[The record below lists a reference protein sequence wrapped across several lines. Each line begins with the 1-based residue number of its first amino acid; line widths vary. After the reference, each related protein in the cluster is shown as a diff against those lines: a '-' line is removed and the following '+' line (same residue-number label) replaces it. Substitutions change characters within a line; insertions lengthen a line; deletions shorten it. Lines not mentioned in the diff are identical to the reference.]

1 MNTRR
6 FSLVLVIA
14 QFFLIAMMASPV
26 SELIST
32 RPAALIGALL
42 IIDGIYIAIWALIS
56 MRRGTFRVM
65 PEPAAKAQLTQSG
78 PYRWLRHPM
87 YSAVLLAALGAA
99 ISHASLEHWLI
110 FLALIVVLLLKIHRE
125 EQYLLATYDE
135 YADYTTSTKA
145 LIPFIY

>member
-1 MNTRR
+1 MNIPG

-14 QFFLIAMMASPV
+14 QFFLIAMMASPI
-26 SELIST
+26 SELVSM

-42 IIDGIYIAIWALIS
+42 IIDGVYIAAWALVS
-56 MRRGTFRVM
+56 MGRGTFRVM
-65 PEPAAKAQLTQSG
+65 PEPAANAQLTQSG
-78 PYRWLRHPM
+78 PYQWLRHPM

-99 ISHASLEHWLI
+99 ISHASLGHWLI
-110 FLALIVVLLLKIHRE
+110 LLALIVVLLLKIHRE

-135 YADYTTSTKA
+135 YSDYTTRTKA

>member
-1 MNTRR
+1 M
-6 FSLVLVIA
+6 FSLALVVS
-14 QFFLIAMMASPV
+14 QFLLIGLVASPV

-32 RPAALIGALL
+32 RSTALIGALL

-56 MRRGTFRVM
+56 MKRGTFRVM
-65 PEPAAKAQLTQSG
+65 PEPAAKAQLTEAG

-99 ISHASLEHWLI
+99 ISHATLWHAVV
-110 FLALIVVLLLKIHRE
+110 FFALVIVLLLKIRRE
-125 EQYLLATYDE
+125 EQALLETYDE
-135 YADYTTSTKA
+135 YANYMTRTRA